1 MPLNLIKL
9 AVGADSIEDLQT
21 WVDWRVKTF
30 GEQIHTTRQTPKR
43 RDDVL
48 DGGSLYWVIKGSI
61 LCRQRVLELRD
72 IVDADGVPRCEIV
85 LEPIIVR
92 LVPRPRG
99 PFQGWRY
106 LEPKDAPSDLSTL
119 DAGEVPEDLA
129 KRLREMGAW

>member
-21 WVDWRVKTF
+21 WIDWRIKSF

-48 DGGSLYWVIKGSI
+48 DGGSLYWVIKGLI
-61 LCRQRVLELRD
+61 LCRQRIVDLRD
-72 IVDADGVPRCEIV
+72 IIDVDGIPRCEIV
-85 LEPIIVR
+85 LEPVVVR
-92 LVPRPRG
+92 VVPRPRG

-106 LEPKDAPSDLSTL
+106 LEPKDAP
-119 DAGEVPEDLA
+119 EDLGEGRTKGVPPELA
-129 KRLREMGAW
+129 KELAALGLL